1 MIKEFCAENF
11 NNVPVAIANG
21 ANRIELCDDLSVG
34 GITPNLDVIQ
44 RTIQYAHQFDVKVMT
59 MIRLRAGNFIYDD
72 AEIRRM
78 RSTIIKARRL
88 GTDGIVVGC
97 LTTDNW
103 IDEKAMMQLIAD
115 AGEILITFHM
125 AFDLIPLERQ
135 FEAVDWLVDHGVT
148 RILTHGGAMND
159 PINTHYEWLKTL
171 INYADQRIVILPGG
185 GINYQNVDE
194 VVKRL
199 MISEVHGTKIVKLN

>member
-59 MIRLRAGNFIYDD
+59 MIRLREGNFIYDD